1 MAELSSES
9 WHRAF
14 KAGHVRAFQVCATQ
28 VYEGVEG
35 SVAVVPGVTLAV
47 QRGRGEG
54 SVALLEMPVGLP
66 LSVLPVARGA
76 VLQEDGRSS
85 IHGGLIH
92 GGLGNAFGVAGC
104 AIPGPAGH
112 CQDKKRPNE
121 GGSGE
126 PAKASFEITSELMGE
141 ITGQHDLTNA
151 QLRGPDSPMNS

>member
-1 MAELSSES
+1 MAELSSEG
-9 WHRAF
+9 WHRAL
-14 KAGHVRAFQVCATQ
+14 KAGYVRAYQVCATQ

-35 SVAVVPGVTLAV
+35 PVAVVPGVTVAV

-54 SVALLEMPVGLP
+54 SVVLPDMPVRLP

-92 GGLGNAFGVAGC
+92 GGLIHGGLGNAFGVAGC
-104 AIPGPAGH
+104 PIPGPASH
-112 CQDKKRPNE
+112 YQDKKRPNE

-126 PAKASFEITSELMGE
+126 PAKASFEITGE

-151 QLRGPDSPMNS
+151 